1 MCETPSWSDLLRE
14 LTRQK
19 FVVLW
24 IQLVQILWHWL
35 HCLVVQ
41 RAERNSLVRVSKN
54 LNSLT
59 RGLLNDLRLVIF
71 SVLNRLLLRYQL
83 GARVVRCYYNL
94 VRHIPFNRRCLER
107 LQFERLLFE
116 LFKLLC
122 RFESLKM

>member
-19 FVVLW
+19 FVVLG

-59 RGLLNDLRLVIF
+59 RRLLNDLRLVIF

-83 GARVVRCYYNL
+83 GTRVVRCYDNL
-94 VRHIPFNRRCLER
+94 VRRIAFNRRCLER

>member
-19 FVVLW
+19 FVVLG

-59 RGLLNDLRLVIF
+59 RRLLNDLRLVIF